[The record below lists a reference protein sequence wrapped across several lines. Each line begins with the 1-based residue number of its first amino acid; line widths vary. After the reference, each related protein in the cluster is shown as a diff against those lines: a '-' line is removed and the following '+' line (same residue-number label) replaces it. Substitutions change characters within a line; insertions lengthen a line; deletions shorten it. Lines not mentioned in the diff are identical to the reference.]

1 MKARAGN
8 SLTKWDFQITNKTDW
23 VEMGFLNY
31 KRESRFTIHQNTFIV
46 ITEIREKGKRRYRG
60 YKNVKNIHIYMH
72 FVDDV
77 KYM

>member
-31 KRESRFTIHQNTFIV
+31 KRESRFTIHLKE
-46 ITEIREKGKRRYRG
+46 ITDWQKTIQMNRTMEVCAELYEKESVR
-60 YKNVKNIHIYMH
+60 
-72 FVDDV
+72 F
-77 KYM
+77 

>member
-31 KRESRFTIHQNTFIV
+31 KWESRFTIHQCRKL
-46 ITEIREKGKRRYRG
+46 ITSYCENGDH
-60 YKNVKNIHIYMH
+60 V
-72 FVDDV
+72 V
-77 KYM
+77 

>member
-31 KRESRFTIHQNTFIV
+31 KRESRFTIHPIIKQMCRV
-46 ITEIREKGKRRYRG
+46 IP
-60 YKNVKNIHIYMH
+60 KNVEKTY
-72 FVDDV
+72 
-77 KYM
+77 

>member
-31 KRESRFTIHQNTFIV
+31 KWESRFTIHHLLLNRMLKVGTKKKKV
-46 ITEIREKGKRRYRG
+46 E
-60 YKNVKNIHIYMH
+60 
-72 FVDDV
+72 
-77 KYM
+77 

>member
-31 KRESRFTIHQNTFIV
+31 KRESRFTIHQIV
-46 ITEIREKGKRRYRG
+46 IYVKTIILYKR
-60 YKNVKNIHIYMH
+60 
-72 FVDDV
+72 
-77 KYM
+77 